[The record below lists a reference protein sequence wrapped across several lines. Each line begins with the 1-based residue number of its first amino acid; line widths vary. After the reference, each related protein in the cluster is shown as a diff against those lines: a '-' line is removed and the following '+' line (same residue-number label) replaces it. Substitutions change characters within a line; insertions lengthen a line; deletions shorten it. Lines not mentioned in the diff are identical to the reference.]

1 MPRINQLPTAS
12 SVAST
17 DVVAIDTQDKT
28 YRVPKST
35 LFDGYYTAA
44 EVDAAIAQST
54 AKDNLDLSSKTAIAT
69 DVFTLTSGVYRC
81 SSSAPNLPVNG
92 SGYITVIY
100 RANDTRCLEYMTD
113 SGRFFTNTL
122 YNGTWTGWKEYE
134 DKQST
139 AWANNW
145 ITNKTI
151 LQYAASVA
159 NPSFTTFRTSATSTD
174 VPIANEYYIGTVER
188 YGQNI
193 TVKMTTMQDASKMYI
208 NNSVNGGSTWTG
220 WQLYNSSVNTP
231 YSIETISESS
241 VIDFDDIWQYGNG
254 IYSIKIPANS
264 TSKPVAGTEAE
275 YWYVFQATFYANH
288 TYGIQIA
295 SRSINSTNVYM
306 RKRTNGTNGSWSR
319 ITFNAYQ

>member
-1 MPRINQLPTAS
+1 MPRINQLPAAS

-54 AKDNLDLSSKTAIAT
+54 AWSNNWL
-69 DVFTLTSGVYRC
+69 
-81 SSSAPNLPVNG
+81 
-92 SGYITVIY
+92 
-100 RANDTRCLEYMTD
+100 
-113 SGRFFTNTL
+113 TNT
-122 YNGTWTGWKEYE
+122 
-134 DKQST
+134 S
-139 AWANNW
+139 
-145 ITNKTI
+145 I
-151 LQYAASVA
+151 LAYAASVA

-220 WQLYNSSVNTP
+220 WKTFVDYAQSTASMM
-231 YSIETISESS
+231 SEGTI
-241 VIDFDDIWQYGNG
+241 
-254 IYSIKIPANS
+254 
-264 TSKPVAGTEAE
+264 TVASG
-275 YWYVFQATFYANH
+275 V
-288 TYGIQIA
+288 
-295 SRSINSTNVYM
+295 TNVGSNLSKTGNIVSFTATLQRLFSETSGSVTLCTLPVGFRPKSVVRGAAY
-306 RKRTNGTNGSWSR
+306 NGTKDVALIYYIQLNGDVMVDVSSQTVNPAAQN
-319 ITFNAYQ
+319 IMINASFGT